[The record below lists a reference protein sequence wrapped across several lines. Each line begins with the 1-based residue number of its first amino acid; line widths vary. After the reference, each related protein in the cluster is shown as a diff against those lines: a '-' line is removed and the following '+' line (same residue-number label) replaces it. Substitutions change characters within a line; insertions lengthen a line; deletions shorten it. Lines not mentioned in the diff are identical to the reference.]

1 MRFQR
6 RSSSVHKE
14 PEFIII
20 PMIDIMFFLLVFFM
34 ISTIYMV
41 QQNLLPVNLPQ
52 AATAQSENQKYINI
66 TVTDKGAVEIG
77 TVDVAME
84 AVGEKLQLELKK
96 NPEAIFVLR
105 GDSKA
110 PYETI
115 VTVLDKA
122 KAVGIKKIAIATKKT

>member
-6 RSSSVHKE
+6 RSSSVYKE

-52 AATAQSENQKYINI
+52 AATVQSENQKYINI

-84 AVGEKLQLELKK
+84 AVGEKLQLELEK

>member
-84 AVGEKLQLELKK
+84 AVGEKLQLELEK

>member
-84 AVGEKLQLELKK
+84 AVGEKLQLELEK

-122 KAVGIKKIAIATKKT
+122 KAVGIKKIAIAMKKT